1 MPPAFLPRS
10 PRLSPSRAHLVLVLA
25 VAVLAVSTSSLLVRY
40 AESPPL
46 TIALWRMVMAAVVH
60 TVIWRRRE
68 HRAAPLPRR
77 SLGLLALAGLALAV
91 HFATWITSLHY
102 TSIAAST
109 VLVNMQPVFAVC
121 LAALFLRERTH
132 AGRLVGIG
140 LACVGA
146 LGVFLDAGPDTGQT
160 FGNLLALAGAAA
172 AAAYYVVGRQLRQVL
187 SVWAYTA
194 RVYSV
199 AAVTLLAIALAIGAP
214 LLPTTNA
221 DWGLFVAMALV
232 PSLLGHTLL
241 NWTLRWLPAP
251 VTNAAALGEPLFAAI
266 LAYLC
271 FAEVPGLGTILGGG
285 VTLLG
290 IALAL
295 RPVPTAR
302 S

>member
-1 MPPAFLPRS
+1 M
-10 PRLSPSRAHLVLVLA
+10 
-25 VAVLAVSTSSLLVRY
+25 RY

-46 TIALWRMVMAAVVH
+46 TIALWRMVVAALVH
-60 TVIWRRRE
+60 TAIWRARE

-91 HFATWITSLHY
+91 HFATWITSLHH

-109 VLVNMQPVFAVC
+109 VLVNMQPVFAVF

-132 AGRLVGIG
+132 AGRLLGIA

-146 LGVFLDAGPDTGQT
+146 LGVFLDGGPDAGQT

-172 AAAYYVVGRQLRQVL
+172 AAAYYVVGRQLRQGL

-199 AAVTLLAIALAIGAP
+199 AAVGLLATALAIGAP
-214 LLPTTNA
+214 FLPTTSA
-221 DWGLFVAMALV
+221 DWALFVAMALV

-271 FAEVPGLGTILGGG
+271 FAEMPGLGTIVGGG
-285 VTLLG
+285 LTLLG

-295 RPVPTAR
+295 RPVPAAR